1 MDPTKESAAFD
12 RMTQTVRAWAA
23 VHLDQWEKF
32 RFETPHGTVFVTI
45 SREDL
50 YPETFE
56 MVG

>member
-12 RMTQTVRAWAA
+12 RMTQTVREW
-23 VHLDQWEKF
+23 
-32 RFETPHGTVFVTI
+32 PHGTVFVTI